1 MHGYFVDIRLYRKA
15 KSVAEPFAYEEYRRK
30 KIREKIESERTNR
43 VQVQVNYL
51 YIYKALIVINTYTNK
66 YNYICMYISE
76 IACCEQRTCSKIN

>member
-43 VQVQVNYL
+43 VQVQV
-51 YIYKALIVINTYTNK
+51 K
-66 YNYICMYISE
+66 
-76 IACCEQRTCSKIN
+76 

>member
-43 VQVQVNYL
+43 VQVQVQKYL
-51 YIYKALIVINTYTNK
+51 QINNLSTD
-66 YNYICMYISE
+66 II
-76 IACCEQRTCSKIN
+76 

>member
-43 VQVQVNYL
+43 VQVQVN
-51 YIYKALIVINTYTNK
+51 I
-66 YNYICMYISE
+66 YISTN
-76 IACCEQRTCSKIN
+76 ILTFLFLYGP

>member
-43 VQVQVNYL
+43 VQVQVIRYL
-51 YIYKALIVINTYTNK
+51 EEHYRLISIGLCQDWK
-66 YNYICMYISE
+66 MRPFLRSIS
-76 IACCEQRTCSKIN
+76 